1 MRACGLG
8 VPQGGLGESC
18 EAEGGQAGCAE
29 APGGLAAS
37 DRAQGGGRGQRARPR
52 LCARGNALGVLRL
65 CVTLAGVRAGAGGG
79 GRGGGEGNGG
89 RGFLLRSR
97 PRPPAYWLG
106 AAALWRARREMLGRE
121 RSSEKG
127 RRAVGGPGAP

>member
-1 MRACGLG
+1 M
-8 VPQGGLGESC
+8 
-18 EAEGGQAGCAE
+18 E

-52 LCARGNALGVLRL
+52 LCVRSRALGVLRL

-79 GRGGGEGNGG
+79 RGEGSGG

-106 AAALWRARREMLGRE
+106 AAALWRARREMLGQE

-127 RRAVGGPGAP
+127 RRSVGGGRGGPGAP

>member
-8 VPQGGLGESC
+8 IPQGGLGESC
-18 EAEGGQAGCAE
+18 EAEGGQAGCVE

-52 LCARGNALGVLRL
+52 LCVRSRALGVLRL

-79 GRGGGEGNGG
+79 ARGGERGEGLPPPQPAPPSGLLAG
-89 RGFLLRSR
+89 RCR
-97 PRPPAYWLG
+97 PLAG
-106 AAALWRARREMLGRE
+106 AEGNA
-121 RSSEKG
+121 
-127 RRAVGGPGAP
+127 GPGAQF